1 VEPGPERDILQLPWR
16 KAIWRSAASNVNMVV
31 AGSAVLGAALLHS
44 LPVLA
49 IGGVTYLA
57 LIAWDLV
64 SREHWRRTIK
74 GETDE
79 PEKLPSPSSLRDPA
93 CKKALEQLS
102 AAKKELNQVLA
113 RNTEQVNRYL
123 SMTLGS
129 LSELEDRAARLINRG
144 EDLARYLSSVNP
156 QTVGAEIRHLEQQMS
171 QTTDADAR
179 AQFQSAREA
188 REQQLQTLQE
198 LVSARDRVYAHL
210 SHIVATYEGLPSR
223 VVHMRALDAQAA
235 DVVSGDVNQELD
247 RINREIGAFEE
258 TLKDVRVEARA

>member
-1 VEPGPERDILQLPWR
+1 VESRPERDVLQLPWG
-16 KAIWRSAASNVNMVV
+16 KAIWRSATSTLNLVV
-31 AGSAVLGAALLHS
+31 AGSAAVGAAVLQS

-74 GETDE
+74 GEADE
-79 PEKLPSPSSLRDPA
+79 PEKLPSPSSLSDA
-93 CKKALEQLS
+93 TCKKALQQLL

-113 RNTEQVNRYL
+113 RNTDQVNRYL
-123 SMTLGS
+123 SLTLGS
-129 LSELEDRAARLINRG
+129 LSELEDRASRLINRG
-144 EDLARYLSSVNP
+144 EDLSRYLSTVNP
-156 QTVGAEIRHLEQQMS
+156 QTVGAEIRRLEQQVR
-171 QTTDADAR
+171 QTTDEDAR
-179 AQFQSAREA
+179 GQLQSARQT
-188 REQQLQTLQE
+188 REQQLKTLHE

-210 SHIVATYEGLPSR
+210 SHIIAMYEGLPSR
-223 VVHMRALDAQAA
+223 VVHMRALDAQAV

-258 TLKDVRVEARA
+258 TLKDVRVETRA